1 MTRYTVELTD
11 EAWAAIETQVRY
23 IAVDRQ
29 APENAARWSNR
40 LLKAIDELE
49 TLPRRHPVNDA
60 QTAEHG
66 VEIRRMVFE
75 KTYLIFY
82 TLDEDTRRVV
92 VVSFR
97 HGARMA

>member
-1 MTRYTVELTD
+1 MTQYTVELTD
-11 EAWAAIETQVRY
+11 EAWAAIEAQIRF

-29 APENAARWSNR
+29 APENAARWSRR
-40 LLKAIDELE
+40 LLQAIDDLEL
-49 TLPRRHPVNDA
+49 LPHRYPVNEP

-82 TLDEDTRRVV
+82 TIDEAQHRVV
-92 VVSFR
+92 VVSLR
-97 HGARMA
+97 HGARLE